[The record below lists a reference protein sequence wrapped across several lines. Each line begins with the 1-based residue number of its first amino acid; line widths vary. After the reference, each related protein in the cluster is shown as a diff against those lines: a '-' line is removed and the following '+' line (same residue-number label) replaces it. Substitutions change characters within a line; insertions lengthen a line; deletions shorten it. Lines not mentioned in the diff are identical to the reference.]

1 MARGA
6 EKSGGEIGQ
15 AQAVLARFRQS
26 LLGAATLLCLFL
38 PVSSWAGM
46 AAMNDAE
53 LSAVVAQG
61 FSSFT
66 MSTDSVSGNR
76 VALAD
81 FTGISGS
88 TYTEIDSMKMG
99 YWDNTGGGSKGWDQN
114 WTTVKLGTAAND
126 LILNGFF
133 FKAEFDPATIND
145 PANRQLKSFTI
156 GSKDVT
162 GTVAANFQSFS
173 GVLGGSDLSRAALGN
188 STYQF
193 NHTELSFSLDL
204 SGSRKG
210 FWVNMGTATP
220 I

>member
-1 MARGA
+1 MKALLPRLL
-6 EKSGGEIGQ
+6 Q
-15 AQAVLARFRQS
+15 ALLAV
-26 LLGAATLLCLFL
+26 ATVLCLL
-38 PVSSWAGM
+38 APVSGWAGM
-46 AAMNDAE
+46 TAMNDAE

-66 MSTDSVSGNR
+66 MVNG

-81 FTGISGS
+81 FTGIRAA

-126 LILNGFF
+126 LVLNGFF
-133 FKAEFDPATIND
+133 IKAVFNPATIDN
-145 PANRQLKSFTI
+145 PATRELQSFTI

-173 GVLGGSDLSRAALGN
+173 GVVGGSDLSRAALGTKN
-188 STYQF
+188 YQF
-193 NHTELSFSLDL
+193 NHTELSFTLEL
-204 SGSRKG
+204 SASRKG
-210 FWVNMGTATP
+210 AWVNMGTATP